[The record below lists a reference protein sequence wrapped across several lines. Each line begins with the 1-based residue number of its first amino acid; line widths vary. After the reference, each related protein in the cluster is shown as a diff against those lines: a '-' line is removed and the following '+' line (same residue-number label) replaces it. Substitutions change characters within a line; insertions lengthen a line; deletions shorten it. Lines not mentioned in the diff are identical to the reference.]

1 MKLAHLGF
9 SAAAVL
15 AALASCT
22 RTEPNVGPRL
32 PVRITIV
39 GLNDFHG
46 ALEERTVQ
54 LQTSGGTTS
63 TVRTGGGALLASYVG
78 KIEKGNPHGTL
89 VLSAGDMW
97 QGSLESNYFEGRPVA
112 LLDNRIGVDAAAV
125 GNHEFDYGPA
135 GPVSLADPKDPP
147 AVRYGA
153 LEARRKDMQF
163 PLLAANVRGTEA
175 GVPEFQPWV
184 MLERKGLK
192 IAVVGLA
199 TEDTPNVTQRPNVAG
214 LAFDPPAAALQKSSE
229 EARAKGANLVIG
241 IGHLGGNCKRATAP
255 DDAAAC
261 KESEEVMHVVKALPA
276 GTIDA
281 FVAGH
286 THQYMSHF
294 VGGVPVI
301 ESGAYGAAI
310 GRIDIE
316 YDVEAKRVIRTTIA
330 PPQPVCRDVLA
341 DTGACSQPA
350 DPQTARPLVVPA
362 TFLNAPIE
370 PSADVQQLLAPF
382 RQEVAE
388 MKAEILATA
397 DRTLAVKRGETS
409 DVGALV
415 TDEMIA
421 ATRRHDDLPD
431 ADFALQ
437 NSGGLRTPLAKGQ
450 ISYGALYEVLP
461 FDNLLVTLSLTGEQ
475 IDRLLTGVVRT
486 GRIFQASG
494 LLVEL
499 TCDKAG
505 KPDGARAKDLVTGKP
520 LVATKKYTLVW
531 NDFLANGGD
540 GTKEVLE
547 GVQQTFHAQYLL
559 RDVVAEGLRARKTP
573 LNTAKEPA
581 LDPKKPRLK
590 NCSK

>member
-1 MKLAHLGF
+1 MKRASVLVLV
-9 SAAAVL
+9 AVL
-15 AALASCT
+15 VSCT
-22 RTEPNVGPRL
+22 RTEPVVGPRL
-32 PVRITIV
+32 PARITIV

-54 LQTSGGTTS
+54 LQTSGGTTA
-63 TVRTGGGALLASYVG
+63 TVRTGGGALLAAYVA
-78 KIEKGNPHGTL
+78 KMEKGNPSGTII
-89 VLSAGDMW
+89 LSGGDMW

-112 LLDNRIGVDAAAV
+112 LLDNGIGVDAAAL
-125 GNHEFDYGPA
+125 GNHEFDYGPT

-163 PLLAANVRGTEA
+163 PLLAANVRGTEP
-175 GVPEFQPWV
+175 GVPAFQPWV

-192 IAVVGLA
+192 IAVIGLA

-214 LAFDPPAAALQKSSE
+214 LAFDPPAAALKKAAD
-229 EARAKGANLVIG
+229 EARAKGAQIVVG
-241 IGHLGGNCKRATAP
+241 VGHLGGNCKRGTPP
-255 DDAAAC
+255 DDETAC
-261 KESEEVMHVVKALPA
+261 KEDEEVVHMLSQVPP

-286 THQYMSHF
+286 THQYIAHMIK
-294 VGGVPVI
+294 GVPVI
-301 ESGAYGAAI
+301 ESGAYGVAI
-310 GRIDIE
+310 GSIELE
-316 YDVEAKRVIRTTIA
+316 YDFEAKRVVRTTI
-330 PPQPVCRDVLA
+330 QPVVSVCRDVLL
-341 DTGACSQPA
+341 DTGECSQPVDA
-350 DPQTARPLVVPA
+350 TKVRPIVIPA
-362 TFLNAPIE
+362 AFQSGPIE

-388 MKAEILATA
+388 MKSEILATA
-397 DRTLAVKRGETS
+397 ERPLAVKRSEPS

-415 TDEMIA
+415 TDELVA

-437 NSGGLRTPLAKGQ
+437 NSGGLRTPLPKGA

-461 FDNLLVTLSLTGEQ
+461 FDNLLVTMKVTGAQ
-475 IDRLLTGVVRT
+475 IDAMLTGVVKT

-494 LLVEL
+494 LTIEL
-499 TCDKAG
+499 TCAKG
-505 KPDGARAKDLVTGKP
+505 KPESARALTLEGKP
-520 LVATKKYTLVW
+520 LDPKKSYTVVW

-540 GTKEVLE
+540 GTKEALE
-547 GVQQTFHAQYLL
+547 GVEQTFHPKYVM
-559 RDVVAEGLRARKTP
+559 RDVVAEGLRTRKTP
-573 LNTAKEPA
+573 LNSVKEPA

-590 NCSK
+590 PCK